1 MSVRCCRLTWIALVA
16 VVALSGGAVAQEG
29 EPEEVS
35 DGEETKP
42 IVDEEIV
49 VVGDLVGSGLTRAA
63 STLSAEDIEERP
75 FGAEVTQSLAKIPG
89 VQVSTGDTRGG
100 SFSYEIYLR
109 GLTDEQVGFSVDGI
123 PTGDTR
129 FNGGQPPNRFLE
141 ASNISK
147 VVVSQSSGDIG
158 SPSRFALGGFVNF
171 ETVDPGSDAGVDIE
185 SGYGEYGYWRLFTR
199 ADFGEF
205 GAGWTGYVSAS
216 KQSHEIFTGRDNRSA
231 NREHGE
237 LKLRRQGE
245 RSTVRFRVSY
255 NDRDDNDFNIIT
267 LGEFRE
273 DPRSDRATDALTGV
287 PNVDADFGGALGGT
301 REDLLAY
308 MNGDFQL
315 TDRLFL
321 QVNPYVH
328 SLRGES
334 LRYQNRQRDLEGNDP
349 RAVLGYGESGGAI
362 RPPVLEARDG
372 NAVGGPADLRITPR
386 DRDRVGL
393 TSELLIDGSD
403 RAGDLRVGV
412 WREDNEATEFRNF
425 FPILEPSRSIAV
437 DRSDLRYVEY
447 ERTANVDTTM
457 FYVQD
462 KWLLLDDRLTV
473 DVGLTH
479 HRIDY
484 RAESPLEY
492 QVVVDQSQ
500 TSGLN
505 PKFGFSLKL
514 TEVAELF
521 AGYAQNFAGIPED
534 TFLGST
540 AAIDVDELEPVETE
554 NFDIGLRFVGDD
566 WAFLVQG
573 YVVDLEN
580 LIGIVPRDPGDPEDV
595 DDIIRGNVATKAGNI
610 GGAETVGLEVSGF
623 RDFGVADAYFAY
635 SWQDATHKEPANDR
649 ERLSLAAQGVI
660 GGERIRDIPEHS
672 AYAEIG
678 VEPGEKFRLQAT
690 AKYVGERIGGHLLVP
705 DFCNR
710 FFCFDERGDGVD
722 ALQGLGV
729 ETVDDHF
736 LLGVHARYDLQTRS
750 ALDGLSLQL
759 NVDNVLDE
767 EYISAVSG
775 ATSTLP
781 EFGAV
786 GGAGRTLDRYF
797 IGAPRTV
804 TLSARFEF

>member
-1 MSVRCCRLTWIALVA
+1 MSVCRITLVVLVA
-16 VVALSGGAVAQEG
+16 VVALPGFAAAQED
-29 EPEEVS
+29 EPEAAA
-35 DGEETKP
+35 GQEETKP
-42 IVDEEIV
+42 VVEEAIV
-49 VVGDLVGSGLTRAA
+49 VIGDLVGSGLTRAA

-141 ASNISK
+141 ASNVAK

-171 ETVDPGSDAGVDIE
+171 ETVDPESDAGVDIE
-185 SGYGEYGYWRLFTR
+185 SGYGEFGYWRLFAR
-199 ADFGEF
+199 ADFGDF

-216 KQSHEIFTGRDNRSA
+216 TQTHEIFTGRRNRSA
-231 NREHGE
+231 DREHAE

-267 LGEFRE
+267 LDEYRD
-273 DPRSDRATDALTGV
+273 DPRSDRATDALTGI
-287 PNVDADFGGALGGT
+287 PNVDADFGGALGGL

-308 MNGDFQL
+308 VNGDFQL

-334 LRYQNRQRDLEGNDP
+334 LRYQNRQRDLEGDDP
-349 RAVLGYGESGGAI
+349 RAVLGYDENGGAI
-362 RPPVLEARDG
+362 RPSVLQARDG

-403 RAGDLRVGV
+403 RAGDLRVGL
-412 WREDNEATEFRNF
+412 WRENNEATEFRNF
-425 FPILEPSRSIAV
+425 YPILNPGRSIAV
-437 DRSDLRYVEY
+437 DRNDLRYVEY

-457 FYVQD
+457 LYIQD
-462 KWLLLDDRLTV
+462 EWSLLDDRLTV

-484 RAESPLEY
+484 QAESPLEY
-492 QVVVDQSQ
+492 RVAVDESQS
-500 TSGLN
+500 SGLN
-505 PKFGFSLKL
+505 PKVGFSLEL
-514 TEVAELF
+514 TDAAELF

-554 NFDIGLRFVGDD
+554 NFDVGLRFVGDD

-595 DDIIRGNVATKAGNI
+595 DDIVRGNVATKAGNI
-610 GGAETVGLEVSGF
+610 GGGETVGIEVSGF
-623 RDFGVADAYFAY
+623 RDFGMADAYLSYA
-635 SWQDATHKEPANDR
+635 WQDATHKGAANDV

-660 GGERIRDIPEHS
+660 GGERIRDIPEH
-672 AYAEIG
+672 ALYAEIG
-678 VEPGEKFRLQAT
+678 LEPGERLRLQAT
-690 AKYVGERIGGHLLVP
+690 AKYVGERVGAHLIVP

-710 FFCFDERGDGVD
+710 FFCFDESGAGVD
-722 ALQGLGV
+722 ALQALGI
-729 ETVDDHF
+729 ETLDEHI
-736 LLGVHARYDLQTRS
+736 LLGLHARYDFQARS
-750 ALDGLSLQL
+750 VLEGLSLQL
-759 NVDNVLDE
+759 NLDNLLDE
-767 EYISAVSG
+767 EYVSAVSG
-775 ATSTLP
+775 ATATLP

>member
-1 MSVRCCRLTWIALVA
+1 MSVCRITLVVLVA
-16 VVALSGGAVAQEG
+16 VVALPGFAAAQED
-29 EPEEVS
+29 EPEAAA
-35 DGEETKP
+35 GEEEAKP
-42 IVDEEIV
+42 VVEEAIV
-49 VVGDLVGSGLTRAA
+49 VIGDLVGSGLTRAS
-63 STLSAEDIEERP
+63 STLTAEEIDERP

-141 ASNISK
+141 ASNVAK

-171 ETVDPGSDAGVDIE
+171 ETVDPESDAGVDIE
-185 SGYGEYGYWRLFTR
+185 SGYGEFGYWRLFTR
-199 ADFGEF
+199 ADFGDF

-216 KQSHEIFTGRDNRSA
+216 TQTHEIFTGRQNRSA
-231 NREHGE
+231 NREHAE

-267 LGEFRE
+267 LDEYRD
-273 DPRSDRATDALTGV
+273 DPRSDRATDALTGI
-287 PNVDADFGGALGGT
+287 PNVDADFGGALGGI

-308 MNGDFQL
+308 VNGDFQL

-334 LRYQNRQRDLEGNDP
+334 LRYQNRQRDLEGDDP
-349 RAVLGYGESGGAI
+349 RAVLGYDENGGAI
-362 RPPVLEARDG
+362 RPSVLQARDG

-403 RAGDLRVGV
+403 RAGDLRVGL
-412 WREDNEATEFRNF
+412 WRENNEATEFRNF
-425 FPILEPSRSIAV
+425 YPILNPGRSIAV
-437 DRSDLRYVEY
+437 DRNDLRYVEY

-457 FYVQD
+457 LYIQD
-462 KWLLLDDRLTV
+462 EWSLLDDRLTV

-484 RAESPLEY
+484 EAESPLEY
-492 QVVVDQSQ
+492 RVAVDESQS
-500 TSGLN
+500 SGLN
-505 PKFGFSLKL
+505 PKVGFSLKL
-514 TEVAELF
+514 TDAAELF

-554 NFDIGLRFVGDD
+554 NFDIGLRFVGED

-610 GGAETVGLEVSGF
+610 GGGETVGIEVSGF
-623 RDFGVADAYFAY
+623 RDFGVADAYFSYA
-635 SWQDATHKEPANDR
+635 WQDATHKEAANDV

-660 GGERIRDIPEHS
+660 GGERIRDIPEH
-672 AYAEIG
+672 ALYAEIG
-678 VEPGEKFRLQAT
+678 LEPGERLRLQAT
-690 AKYVGERIGGHLLVP
+690 AKYVGERVGAHLIVP

-710 FFCFDERGDGVD
+710 FFCFDESGAGVD
-722 ALQGLGV
+722 ALQALGI
-729 ETVDDHF
+729 ETLDEHI
-736 LLGVHARYDLQTRS
+736 LLGLNARYDFQARS
-750 ALDGLSLQL
+750 ALEGLSLQL
-759 NVDNVLDE
+759 NLDNLLDE
-767 EYISAVSG
+767 EYVSAVSG
-775 ATSTLP
+775 ATATLP